1 MHKVEI
7 EHRRRGS
14 RAHPSERTDMR
25 FAGIDIAA
33 ETHVVAV
40 MDAAGAVLVK
50 PTPFTEDAEGYARLL
65 DRLGPPSE
73 LLVVM
78 EATGHYWKNLF
89 VTLAAHGVAVALIN
103 PLRTHRFAGEDL
115 ARTKTDAID
124 ALGLARFGAQ
134 KRPAATRLPDAA
146 TEELRELV
154 RLRDR
159 LVQDFGDRVRQLHR
173 LVDLGFPEFTRYVKG
188 LDSELATALLQDY
201 PTAQAFQGVSVTR
214 LARLRYDGRHQVGA
228 ELAQA
233 LISAAAR
240 SVGQHHAEAYRV
252 QVRYACEDLGVL
264 RRRLRTLEGDIERT
278 LNDHE
283 VGSLLTTIDGI
294 GPQTAARLVAE
305 LGDPARFRSAAA
317 LAAFVGVVP
326 ALRQSGKRTGTRAG
340 LTAIGHGPLRAK
352 LWMPTLTAVRK
363 NPWVRAYYD
372 RLRARGKLPKVAL
385 VAAMRKLLIAV
396 YTVAKHRRPFIST
409 PVAAESR
416 P

>member
-1 MHKVEI
+1 
-7 EHRRRGS
+7 
-14 RAHPSERTDMR
+14 MR

-214 LARLRYDGRHQVGA
+214 LARLRYDG
-228 ELAQA
+228 
-233 LISAAAR
+233 
-240 SVGQHHAEAYRV
+240 
-252 QVRYACEDLGVL
+252 L